1 MNPTIYDVSR
11 LSGVSTATISRAFSN
26 PELVREST
34 RRKVFEAAE
43 VLHYYPNAIARAMAR
58 QRTDKIAFLICKKRA
73 TILDEFYAGICEGSM
88 RETNKSDYQL
98 VISTAA
104 DWDMAPS
111 TAQSKQI
118 EGVILAGDAKAD
130 MVTEFQSQNIAVV
143 LVNNRIPGLD
153 LPCVVSDES
162 KQIEGVILAGD
173 AKADMVTEFQSQNIA
188 VVLVNNRIPGL
199 DLPCVVSD
207 EFGGVQLALEH
218 LIGRGHRRIAMVA
231 GRFSPYIVAE
241 RYSAFLEVMRLHGI
255 QVEAQHVKMCEADV
269 ESAAQAS
276 MELLAQKDRPTAVLG
291 ANDVIAAGVMK
302 AARRLGL
309 RVPEDVAVVGFD
321 DSTICPMLEPE
332 LTSVHI
338 NCRRMGELCVE
349 RLRSLLSGEECPPL
363 TVVPEEL
370 KERGTT

>member
-1 MNPTIYDVSR
+1 MCIRDR
-11 LSGVSTATISRAFSN
+11 
-26 PELVREST
+26 
-34 RRKVFEAAE
+34 
-43 VLHYYPNAIARAMAR
+43 
-58 QRTDKIAFLICKKRA
+58 
-73 TILDEFYAGICEGSM
+73 
-88 RETNKSDYQL
+88 TNKSDYQL

-104 DWDMAPS
+104 DWAMAPS

-153 LPCVVSDES
+153 LPCVISDEY
-162 KQIEGVILAGD
+162 
-173 AKADMVTEFQSQNIA
+173 
-188 VVLVNNRIPGL
+188 
-199 DLPCVVSD
+199 
-207 EFGGVQLALEH
+207 GGVQLALEH
-218 LIGRGHRRIAMVA
+218 LMSRGHRRIAMVA

-241 RYSAFLEVMRLHGI
+241 RYSAFLQVTRMHGL
-255 QVEAQHVKMCEADV
+255 QVEAHHVKMCEANV

-276 MELLAQKDRPTAVLG
+276 MELLTQKDRPTAVLG

-321 DSTICPMLEPE
+321 DSTICTMLEPE

-349 RLRSLLSGEECPPL
+349 RLRSLLSGEECPAL
-363 TVVPEEL
+363 TTVPEEL
-370 KERGTT
+370 KVRGTT